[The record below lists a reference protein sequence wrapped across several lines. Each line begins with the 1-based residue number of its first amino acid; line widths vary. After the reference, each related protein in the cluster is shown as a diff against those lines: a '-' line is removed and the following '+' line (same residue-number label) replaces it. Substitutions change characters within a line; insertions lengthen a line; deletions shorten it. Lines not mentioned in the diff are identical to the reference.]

1 MLLVL
6 IGTNTLNHAL
16 KKPQTKNQQKKIVH
30 ETVNFCLPNLTKPQK
45 KFNNTTKCHNIF
57 IIPLFLAVVSFSLI
71 FYYLCGGTN
80 LSLRRYCPLWEW
92 AEEADATRTNLL
104 NPILGRDVSHLQ
116 LISMSSQVGCTH
128 QFVVSI

>member
-1 MLLVL
+1 MLLVF
-6 IGTNTLNHAL
+6 NWDNHFKL
-16 KKPQTKNQQKKIVH
+16 CIKKKQQTKNNKRKLCVKPWILAHQIWLNQKKS
-30 ETVNFCLPNLTKPQK
+30 K
-45 KFNNTTKCHNIF
+45 NTTKCHNIF
-57 IIPLFLAVVSFSLI
+57 IIPLFLAVVSFNLI

-128 QFVVSI
+128 QFIVSI